1 MNSTARNAALTTLSV
16 LMVTAASGNVQHV
29 SAPHLP
35 TTSVHLGAP
44 AGLHPG
50 GSFPSNY
57 AMLTSG
63 LNASFASINQT
74 PMLSNVGV
82 MMPTPMMT
90 MPMNGMMM
98 PTTMVDMPPM
108 APIAATELSPMATG
122 PIVASMPIP
131 VTPIPMPTMSFMA
144 QSMNGPW
151 GAAMLDDDG
160 LPITN
165 ALESTSLFAFSP
177 EKPRVFKEH
186 DLVQI
191 IVRETTRI
199 ESFQGLETEK
209 EYGLIAGVEAFP
221 GLNDYDLLKYTGL
234 EAAGEKEF
242 DGEGEYAREDN
253 LTTRLAAEVL
263 KSCPTAIW
271 CSRHGLES
279 RPTTRRCT
287 RTSPASGDPR
297 TSPQPTASCR
307 TRSSISRSRNCTSVR
322 CAMQRTRASSP
333 VCSMRSSRSEPTQ
346 HPFNTM
352 SRSK

>member
-35 TTSVHLGAP
+35 TTSVHLGAA

-98 PTTMVDMPPM
+98 PTTMIDMPPM

-253 LTTRLAAEVL
+253 LTTRLAAEVIEIL
-263 KSCPTAIW
+263 PN
-271 CSRHGLES
+271 GNLVLE
-279 RPTTRRCT
+279 
-287 RTSPASGDPR
+287 A
-297 TSPQPTASCR
+297 R
-307 TRSSISRSRNCTSVR
+307 TRIKTDDEEMYTQLTGVCRPEDITAANSILSNQIFDLQVEKLHFGQVR
-322 CAMQRTRASSP
+322 DAANKGILARVLDA
-333 VCSMRSSRSEPTQ
+333 V
-346 HPFNTM
+346 FAF
-352 SRSK
+352 

>member
-253 LTTRLAAEVL
+253 LTTRLAAEVIEIL
-263 KSCPTAIW
+263 PN
-271 CSRHGLES
+271 GNLVLE
-279 RPTTRRCT
+279 
-287 RTSPASGDPR
+287 A
-297 TSPQPTASCR
+297 R
-307 TRSSISRSRNCTSVR
+307 TRIKTDDEEMYTQLTGVCRPEDITAANSILSNQIFDLQVEKLHFGQVR
-322 CAMQRTRASSP
+322 DAANKGILARVLDA
-333 VCSMRSSRSEPTQ
+333 V
-346 HPFNTM
+346 FAF
-352 SRSK
+352 

>member
-108 APIAATELSPMATG
+108 APITATELSPMATG

-253 LTTRLAAEVL
+253 LTTRLAAEVIEIL
-263 KSCPTAIW
+263 PN
-271 CSRHGLES
+271 GNLVLE
-279 RPTTRRCT
+279 
-287 RTSPASGDPR
+287 A
-297 TSPQPTASCR
+297 R
-307 TRSSISRSRNCTSVR
+307 TRIKTDDEEMYTQLTGVCRPEDITAANSILSNQIFDLQVEKLHFGQVR
-322 CAMQRTRASSP
+322 DAANKGILARVLDA
-333 VCSMRSSRSEPTQ
+333 V
-346 HPFNTM
+346 FAF
-352 SRSK
+352 